1 MFSSLIIVFR
11 EVLEAALVIGIVC
24 AATRGVHR
32 RGLAVSAGIAAGI
45 VGAAVVAWFADGMAD
60 LAEGMGQELFNAL
73 VLLTVV
79 VMLTWHVV
87 WMAYHGAQVAREAVA
102 KGESVKQ
109 GSEPLTVLFVLVGMA
124 VLREGAE
131 IVLFLYGIAAGGS
144 SAAMMMTGSSL
155 GLALGL
161 AVGFALYVG
170 LIRIPT
176 RYMFSVTTVMLVLL
190 AAGMAGQASKYLV
203 QADYVPALGYDIWDS
218 SWLIDNSSI
227 TGEILRTLVGYD
239 AQPSGIQLVFY
250 ISTLALIGLCMW
262 WVKSRYGIDQS
273 EASLDIPAS

>member
-24 AATRGVHR
+24 AATRGVQGR
-32 RGLAVSAGIAAGI
+32 NLAVSAGIAAGI
-45 VGAAVVAWFADGMAD
+45 AGAAVVAWFADSLAD
-60 LAEGMGQELFNAL
+60 LAEGMGQELFNAM

-87 WMAYHGAQVAREAVA
+87 WMAYHGAQVAREAVD

-109 GSEPLTVLFVLVGMA
+109 GNEPLSVLFILVGMA

-131 IVLFLYGIAAGGS
+131 VVLFLWGIAAGGS
-144 SAAMMMTGSSL
+144 SAVMMMTGSGL
-155 GLALGL
+155 GLTLGL
-161 AVGFALYVG
+161 IAGFALYVG

-227 TGEILRTLVGYD
+227 PGEILRTLVGYD

-250 ISTLALIGLCMW
+250 FSTLALIGLCMW
-262 WVKSRYGIDQS
+262 WVKSRCDLGKGQALPDM
-273 EASLDIPAS
+273 PA

>member
-24 AATRGVHR
+24 AATRGVRR
-32 RGLAVSAGIAAGI
+32 RGVAVGSGIAAGV
-45 VGAAVVAWFADGMAD
+45 VGAGIVAWFADGLAD
-60 LAEGMGQELFNAL
+60 LAEGMGQELFNAI

-79 VMLTWHVV
+79 AMLTWHLV
-87 WMAYHGAQVAREAVA
+87 WMAYHGAQIAREAVA
-102 KGESVKQ
+102 KGESVKR
-109 GSEPLTVLFVLVGMA
+109 GNEPLTVLFVLVGMA

-131 IVLFLYGIAAGGS
+131 VVLFLYGIAAGGS
-144 SAAMMMTGSSL
+144 SPGMMVTGSSL

-161 AVGFALYVG
+161 VVGFALYAG

-203 QADYVPALGYDIWDS
+203 QADYLPALGYGIWDS

-227 TGEILRTLVGYD
+227 TGEILRTLIGYD
-239 AQPSGIQLVFY
+239 AQPAGIQLVFY
-250 ISTLALIGLCMW
+250 ISTLTLIGLCMW
-262 WVKSRYGIDQS
+262 WVKSHYGVDRD
-273 EASLDIPAS
+273 AAAVDIHMS